1 MSPSRFLNQHS
12 FTLGAAVSLALL
24 ATWLFRDGI
33 TLNDLLAFGALA
45 LGLGIAYF
53 FFNPR
58 ESTETDVEAV
68 LENIG
73 AGTPVLLEFQSPF

>member
-1 MSPSRFLNQHS
+1 M
-12 FTLGAAVSLALL
+12 ALL
-24 ATWLFRDGI
+24 AIWLFRDGI

-53 FFNPR
+53 FFNPG
-58 ESTETDVEAV
+58 ESSETDPEVVMEQ
-68 LENIG
+68 IG

>member
-1 MSPSRFLNQHS
+1 MSAGQFVNQHS
-12 FTLGAAVSLALL
+12 FTLGAAVALALL
-24 ATWLFRDGI
+24 AIWLFRDGI

-53 FFNPR
+53 LFNPG
-58 ESTETDVEAV
+58 ESTQTDPEAV
-68 LENIG
+68 LEEIG